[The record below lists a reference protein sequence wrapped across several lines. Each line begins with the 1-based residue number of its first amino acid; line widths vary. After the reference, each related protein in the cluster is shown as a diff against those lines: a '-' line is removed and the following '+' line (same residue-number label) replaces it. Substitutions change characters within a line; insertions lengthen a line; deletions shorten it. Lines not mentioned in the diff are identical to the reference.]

1 LLFLSILA
9 QNSDILNQQK
19 QNTERRDHKEDHMGT
34 LLVLLLASVAFALAA
49 IHWGYMSNDGPQS
62 LEWER
67 RAQSTWRIDPG
78 CRPGVRHL

>member
-1 LLFLSILA
+1 
-9 QNSDILNQQK
+9 
-19 QNTERRDHKEDHMGT
+19 MGT

-49 IHWGYMSNDGPQS
+49 MHWGYMSNDGLQS

-67 RAQSTWRIDPG
+67 RAQGTWRIDPE